1 MNQSFFLIVEP
12 GLEELALAEL
22 EKLSQHFSLS
32 LTEIKIVKGGLEF
45 QGETSD
51 VLALQ
56 PYLKISSRLL
66 MRLMNFRC
74 KDMPKLFQKLSAY
87 PWRHFLVDKNFQV
100 KASSTKSR
108 LKHTGKLEEVLR
120 EAVALSLKQQA
131 PKKRKTSDIPPAVYL
146 RVEEDEAFVSL
157 DASGQAL
164 YERDLLKKSGHRAAL
179 KTHYAAATL
188 LGLKEVFKEHKS
200 VELIDPM
207 CGSGTFLTEAMDFS
221 KPHAREYAS
230 DFWAEDSQK
239 PLLKNFDHSPLALW
253 PELSLIGND
262 LSSVYLKNKTFNSHD
277 IKFLNQDAFE
287 LNLPPKTHGK
297 TRLIISNPPY
307 GSRLAKTFAV
317 KDLLELY
324 RHKLEAD
331 GVALVCPRSWDF
343 EKLVLPKQLIAKYQF
358 RNGGLAV
365 QALIINFQASSSF
378 NE

>member
-1 MNQSFFLIVEP
+1 MNQSFFLIIEP
-12 GLEELALAEL
+12 GLEELALLEL
-22 EKLSQHFSLS
+22 ERLSQHFSLS
-32 LTEIKIVKGGLEF
+32 LSEIKQVKGGLEF

-74 KDMPKLFQKLSAY
+74 KDMPKLFQKLSVY
-87 PWRHFLVDKNFQV
+87 PWRHFLVDENFQV

-131 PKKRKTSDIPPAVYL
+131 PKKRKTSDIPPSLYL
-146 RVEEDEAFVSL
+146 RIEEDEAFVSL
-157 DASGQAL
+157 DASGHAL
-164 YERDLLKKSGHRAAL
+164 YERDLSKKSGHRAAL
-179 KTHYAAATL
+179 KAHYAAAAL
-188 LGLKEVFKEHKS
+188 FALKLVFKEQHC

-207 CGSGTFLTEAMDFS
+207 CGSGTFLTEAMNFS
-221 KPHAREYAS
+221 RPSSREFAS
-230 DFWAEDSQK
+230 DFWAEDLNK
-239 PLLKNFDHSPLALW
+239 PLLKNLDHSPLALW

-262 LSSVYLKNKTFNSHD
+262 LSSDYLKKKNSDSYD

-287 LNLPPKTHGK
+287 LCLPPKIPGTL
-297 TRLIISNPPY
+297 RLIISNPPY

-317 KDLLELY
+317 KDLMNLY
-324 RHKLEAD
+324 CQKLEAD

-343 EKLVLPKQLIAKYQF
+343 VKLACHKELISRYQF
-358 RNGGLAV
+358 RNGGLVV
-365 QALIINFQASSSF
+365 QGLVFK
-378 NE
+378 